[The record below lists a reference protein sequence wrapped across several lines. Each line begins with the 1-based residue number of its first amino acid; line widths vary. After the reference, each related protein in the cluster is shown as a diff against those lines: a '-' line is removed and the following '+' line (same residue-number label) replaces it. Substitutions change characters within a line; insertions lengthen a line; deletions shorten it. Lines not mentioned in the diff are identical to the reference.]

1 MKPIYIAALGD
12 AWLSKD
18 SLDVI
23 GYYSTEKKA
32 YKAIKDEIENRGYEL
47 DSRYEPRMGY
57 QVQGGYGI
65 YHKDKN
71 GDYIDF
77 ETFGCYDIE
86 TVNINERY

>member
-32 YKAIKDEIENRGYEL
+32 YKALRDEVEKRGYEL
-47 DSRYEPRMGY
+47 YSGY
-57 QVQGGYGI
+57 APCMNYRVQGEYGI

-71 GDYIDF
+71 GDHIDF

-86 TVNINERY
+86 VVNINERY

>member
-1 MKPIYIAALGD
+1 MRPIYIATLGD

-32 YKAIKDEIENRGYEL
+32 YKALKAEIEKQGYEL
-47 DSRYEPRMGY
+47 DNRNEPCMGY
-57 QVQGGYGI
+57 QIQGAYGI
-65 YHKDKN
+65 YHKYKN

-77 ETFGCYDIE
+77 ETFGCYDVE

>member
-32 YKAIKDEIENRGYEL
+32 YKALRDEVEKQGYEL
-47 DSRYEPRMGY
+47 DNRYEPCAGCQM
-57 QVQGGYGI
+57 QGEYGI

-71 GDYIDF
+71 GYHIDF

-86 TVNINERY
+86 VVNINERY

>member
-18 SLDVI
+18 SLNVI

-32 YKAIKDEIENRGYEL
+32 YKALRDEVEKRGE
-47 DSRYEPRMGY
+47 
-57 QVQGGYGI
+57 YGI

-71 GDYIDF
+71 GDHIDF

-86 TVNINERY
+86 VVNINERY